1 LYTLIGKKLLLRQ
14 RMASMKI
21 LNKKVASKTTNALS
35 DEIDEFYLN
44 LITLEY
50 SLGLS
55 FFAKNMINF

>member
-1 LYTLIGKKLLLRQ
+1 MLLRQ

-21 LNKKVASKTTNALS
+21 LNKKVASKTANALS
-35 DEIDEFYLN
+35 DEMDEFYLN

-55 FFAKNMINF
+55 FLLKI